1 MTKEQLSGRDLDELL
16 YLFITGLQPGDSFSV
31 NKNKITIAS
40 IAKDKSMRWDV
51 NGTKKKL
58 YYTNGHYYG
67 YNGKARKPDW
77 YHQSIRDIEGILIVD
92 LLNVRNP
99 FHELSE
105 IAKLIKDA

>member
-31 NKNKITIAS
+31 FKNKITIAS

-58 YYTNGHYYG
+58 YCTNGHYYG
-67 YNGKARKPDW
+67 YNGKARKSDW
-77 YHQSIRDIEGILIVD
+77 FHQNLRDIEGILIVD

-99 FHELSE
+99 FHELSD
-105 IAKLIKDA
+105 IAKLIKNG